1 LVYIKK
7 LEIFG
12 FKSFGSK
19 NIILNLQKGLIV
31 VTGPNGS
38 GKSNILDAIL
48 FALGENSP
56 KALRVDRFQSLFHD
70 NLTNTNNNINK
81 TVRVSLTFDNTDRGI
96 PVDKDNVTITRE
108 MSGTNSGESQYNVN
122 GKRVSRNNIMELL
135 EIVVASPN
143 KLNIVQQ
150 GMITRI
156 SELNSEERRKIIE
169 DIIGLSYFDEKK
181 NQAMKQLEESDR
193 RLEIALSKM
202 DDIKNRIDELE
213 LERNDQQ
220 RFIHLEHEIKRL
232 KAIKISGNLKKIIK
246 EITDLTSRNN
256 VKENNVKIIS
266 SEIDK
271 LNQQIEQIN
280 KEKEQFL
287 ILSNESNKEKK
298 EMEIRLSSVVYK
310 YERTNAIIKES
321 QYYLNQTD
329 QKEKNNSTEQQM
341 QYQKL
346 KEYEE
351 QSSLIKN
358 KIDFETKNL
367 EEMEKNLEE
376 IEEEIERRNG
386 LILSEIN
393 RKNSLE
399 IRLKK
404 LIQIKGEFEVEIV
417 RNEEKIK
424 NLSDKIRG
432 NDRLIV
438 ELSIERKG
446 NEKKISDLNLDIK
459 NVHTNVT
466 DLNNDIYKIDT
477 KYTNLSRELEI
488 SKKTIDNAEKTILK
502 YDEKMKL
509 AKNILTEDYAIAT
522 LLKDF
527 KNLDIIGYVFNLL
540 KWNEKYQKAIIASGN
555 EWMKSIVVK
564 DIKSMVILAEYSK
577 NNGIPFLKI
586 IPIELLDGG
595 KIKKIPND
603 PSILGVL
610 SEFVYCEI
618 NNLAEFLF
626 GNTILTKNPITAYI
640 LSKHGYKAVS
650 ITGEIFF
657 PNLSLMQFDYGSKI
671 SDLTKDILL
680 SDSIEGLKIN
690 MEKLKMITKIKISE
704 LDNLKEEKL
713 KNKNLLNSNNLL
725 ISEWN
730 KKIIEFQNKI
740 DKQNQDNEKI
750 IVGNIENSKIIDKIT
765 NILYRYRSRFLIIE
779 RAINKIKNEIGEIEK
794 ENDIEE
800 INNLNLEKNKIS
812 KDLEIKNKQLR
823 QLTLNQSLLKNNFDN
838 INIQYHKS
846 IDEKKI
852 IEKEKEMKETI
863 LEKSK
868 RELSEI
874 ELELKTLREKE
885 NNVIQSTSSAY
896 TKLQEYERTYRKLI
910 EIEKKTSKEL
920 NVLEKEIAITSK
932 DILDLQTQRTNRINE
947 LQELGYTE
955 TLESYDIESI
965 YQDLKIE
972 YNSTREKINLRADET
987 YLEIIDGYRGMSDKK
1002 NQLEEER
1009 NSIVRFIEETG
1020 KEKEIVFTNAFK
1032 KVDEDI
1038 RKTFSEITG
1047 GSAWLD
1053 LEDSENI
1060 FSGGILLMVQ
1070 FPGKQAREST
1080 ALSGGEK
1087 TMAAIVFL
1095 LALQSLKPS
1104 PFYLMDEVDAHLDA
1118 QNTERLSKILLLRSG
1133 NNQIIMV
1140 TLKDSTVAKS
1150 DLIFGVYPKNGI
1162 SQVVKYN
1169 HPSKVKI
1176 TKQN

>member
-376 IEEEIERRNG
+376 IEEEIGRRNG